1 MQAESDFDDFDLLLV
16 FSLRGLPPAGWQP
29 FASTFVFVEN
39 VEVKES
45 HLTDYK
51 KSAQTMVWHENLPV

>member
-1 MQAESDFDDFDLLLV
+1 MQQETGFDDFGVLLV
-16 FSLRGLPPAGWQP
+16 SSLRGLPAAGWQP
-29 FASTFVFVEN
+29 FASTFIFVEN

-51 KSAQTMVWHENLPV
+51 KSAQTMVWDENLPV